1 MAEVKWV
8 KLTTD
13 MFDNRKIKHLRRL
26 PEGNNIVLLWVML
39 LTMAGRCNSGGMIF
53 LTENIPYTSK
63 MLADELGFEE
73 NTVKLALTTLEQLN
87 MIVTD
92 HGFFSIAG
100 WEEYQ
105 NIEGMDK
112 IREQNRLRQKKQRK
126 KRKAALIGDGGVC
139 EYCGG
144 QGTTVDHIVPR
155 SKGGADS
162 PENTVCSCLSCN
174 MHKTDRNVADFLNVK
189 ISEDPTFDVGR
200 ILGNG
205 KLMNY
210 VLYDGKRF
218 LSRDVTGRVTPC
230 HATEEDIE
238 EELEK
243 EKEIYETVVSYLNK
257 KAGTNYRATT
267 AKTRTAIHAR
277 LAENFTVEDFKTV
290 IDKKCD
296 EWIGTEYEKYL
307 RPETLFGNKFE
318 GYLNAKQTAKKDQQP
333 RQQYRKQTKADE
345 LQDAYSMMAEWS
357 QDGS

>member
-1 MAEVKWV
+1 MAEIKWV

-92 HGFFSIAG
+92 HGFFAIAG

-112 IREQNRLRQKKQRK
+112 IREQNRLRKQKQRENQ
-126 KRKAALIGDGGVC
+126 KRL
-139 EYCGG
+139 
-144 QGTTVDHIVPR
+144 P
-155 SKGGADS
+155 
-162 PENTVCSCLSCN
+162 
-174 MHKTDRNVADFLNVK
+174 
-189 ISEDPTFDVGR
+189 DV
-200 ILGNG
+200 
-205 KLMNY
+205 
-210 VLYDGKRF
+210 
-218 LSRDVTGRVTPC
+218 SRDSHGTVTQC
-230 HATEEDIE
+230 HATDIDIE
-238 EELEK
+238 EEIELEEDIISDSGESAPTK
-243 EKEIYETVVSYLNK
+243 KKRAVRHKYGEYNNVLLTDEQMAKLQAEFPDWQERIERLSSYMASHGKSYKDHL
-257 KAGTNYRATT
+257 ATI
-267 AKTRTAIHAR
+267 R
-277 LAENFTVEDFKTV
+277 N
-290 IDKKCD
+290 
-296 EWIGTEYEKYL
+296 W
-307 RPETLFGNKFE
+307 
-318 GYLNAKQTAKKDQQP
+318 AKKDQQP
-333 RQQYRKQTKADE
+333 RQQYRRQTKADE